1 MENVKFWGRL
11 HGLSGKRLRARAV
24 EALEFVGLSE
34 RAHDRV
40 AQFSGGMQRRLN
52 LAVALVHQPRLLV
65 LDEPTVGVDPQSRA
79 AILDRLA
86 DLRAGGVAILYT
98 SHYMNEVEQL
108 CDVVGII
115 DAGRLI
121 AEGSRRD
128 LLDLIG
134 GEHRILVHATGN
146 LGALARAVHCMRGVR
161 EVRAVLEGLQVVAD
175 DGGSVLP
182 GIVQA
187 AQCHRV
193 VITSLDVSEPDLEQ
207 VFLHLTG
214 RELRD

>member
-1 MENVKFWGRL
+1 VVSRCTPNGAAIDAFENIA
-11 HGLSGKRLRARAV
+11 SG
-24 EALEFVGLSE
+24 EGS
-34 RAHDRV
+34 V
-40 AQFSGGMQRRLN
+40 ASQ
-52 LAVALVHQPRLLV
+52 LAPLL
-65 LDEPTVGVDPQSRA
+65 VDPQSRA

-98 SHYMNEVEQL
+98 THYMDEVEQL

-115 DAGRLI
+115 DDGRLI
-121 AEGSRRD
+121 AEGSRRE

-134 GEHRILVHATGN
+134 GEHRILVLASGN
-146 LGALARAVHCMRGVR
+146 LGAFAGAVHCVPGVR
-161 EVRAVLEGLQVVAD
+161 EVRAVLEGLHVVAA
-175 DGGSVLP
+175 DGGAALP

-187 AQCHRV
+187 AQCHHV
-193 VITSLDVSEPDLEQ
+193 MITSLDVSEPDLEN